1 MPFVERSIVA
11 RGDRESMYAIAKD
24 MEAFPQFMPDV
35 KAVKVLERGP
45 GYTVTDWNVLI
56 VGRQFQWRERDEFDD
71 ERCHIRYRQT
81 GGDLKK
87 FEGEWRFDE
96 TGDAVK
102 ITLTVDFDLGM
113 PMLAGM
119 INPILV
125 KAVQMNSD
133 KMLEAIKAKAEAKA
147 GA

>member
-1 MPFVERSIVA
+1 
-11 RGDRESMYAIAKD
+11 MYAIAKD

-35 KAVKVLERGP
+35 KSVKVLERGP
-45 GYTVTDWNVLI
+45 NYTVTDWKVQI
-56 VGRQFQWRERDEFDD
+56 VGRQFQWQERDEFDD
-71 ERCHIRYRQT
+71 ERYHIRYRQT

-87 FEGEWRFDE
+87 FEGEWRFEE
-96 TGDAVK
+96 TGDGVK

-133 KMLEAIKAKAEAKA
+133 KMLEAIKGRAEAEA